1 MKCVLSI
8 AGSDSGGGAGIQAD
22 IKTITSLGAHALTV
36 ITALTAQNS
45 LGVSAIHP
53 VPPGFIARQIKA
65 VVEDRP
71 PDSVKVGMV
80 FTAAAVKA
88 VSRMI
93 TDYALSPVVVDPVFR
108 ASTGRLL
115 LEPGAIR
122 ALKEHLLPL
131 ATVVTPNL
139 DEAEILTGKRVRTLK
154 EMERAALEIFQ
165 MGSQV
170 VIKGGHLE
178 RGSLDVFFDG
188 KEVTVFPGKKI
199 VSTSTHGTGCVFS
212 SALAT
217 FLALG
222 RNSKDAVQSAHD
234 MVRKAIRQGYP
245 VGRGLGAV
253 APYFSESHGATS
265 ARRATILGARLK
277 GVGNRRI
284 SNKE

>member
-22 IKTITSLGAHALTV
+22 IKTITRLGAHALTV
-36 ITALTAQNS
+36 VTALTAQNS

-80 FTAAAVKA
+80 FTAAAVKT
-88 VSRMI
+88 VSRRI
-93 TDYALSPVVVDPVFR
+93 AEYGLTPVVVDPVLR

-122 ALKEHLLPL
+122 VLRDRLLPL
-131 ATVVTPNL
+131 TTVVTPNL
-139 DEAEILTGKRVRTLK
+139 DEAELLTGKRVRTLR
-154 EMERAALEIFQ
+154 EMERAALEIFR
-165 MGSQV
+165 MGPQV
-170 VIKGGHLE
+170 VIKGGHLK
-178 RGSLDVFFDG
+178 RGSSDLFFDG
-188 KEVTVFPGKKI
+188 QEVTIFPGKRI
-199 VSTSTHGTGCVFS
+199 GSASTHGTGCVFS

-222 RNSKDAVQSAHD
+222 ENLKEAVRSAHD
-234 MVRKAIRQGYP
+234 LVRSAIRGGYR
-245 VGRGLGAV
+245 VGRGTGAV
-253 APYFSESHGATS
+253 APMRPVRPTK
-265 ARRATILGARLK
+265 RL
-277 GVGNRRI
+277 
-284 SNKE
+284 

>member
-80 FTAAAVKA
+80 FTAASVKA
-88 VSRMI
+88 VSRMLAG
-93 TDYALSPVVVDPVFR
+93 YRLSPVVVDPVLR

-115 LEPGAIR
+115 LEPDAIR
-122 ALKEHLLPL
+122 VLKERLLPL

-139 DEAEILTGKRVRTLK
+139 HEAELLTGKRVRTLK
-154 EMERAALEIFQ
+154 EMERAAFEIFR
-165 MGSQV
+165 MGPRV
-170 VIKGGHLE
+170 VIKGGHLKRE
-178 RGSLDVFFDG
+178 SSDLFFDG
-188 KEVTVFPGKKI
+188 KDVTIFSGKKI
-199 VSTSTHGTGCVFS
+199 ASTSTHGTGCVFS

-222 RNSKDAVQSAHD
+222 EDLKEATKSAHD
-234 MVRKAIRQGYP
+234 LVRKAIRGGYSI
-245 VGRGLGAV
+245 GRGRGAV
-253 APYFSESHGATS
+253 APYS
-265 ARRATILGARLK
+265 ARWAERSK
-277 GVGNRRI
+277 
-284 SNKE
+284 

>member
-8 AGSDSGGGAGIQAD
+8 AGSDSGGGAGVQAD

-88 VSRMI
+88 VSRMLAG
-93 TDYALSPVVVDPVFR
+93 YRLSPVVVDPVLR

-115 LEPGAIR
+115 LEPDAIR
-122 ALKEHLLPL
+122 VLKERLLPL

-139 DEAEILTGKRVRTLK
+139 HEAELLTGKRVRTLK
-154 EMERAALEIFQ
+154 EMERAAFEIFR
-165 MGSQV
+165 MGPRV
-170 VIKGGHLE
+170 VIKGGHLKRE
-178 RGSLDVFFDG
+178 SSDLFFDG
-188 KEVTVFPGKKI
+188 KDVTIFSGKKI
-199 VSTSTHGTGCVFS
+199 ASTSTHGTGCVFS
-212 SALAT
+212 SAQAS

-222 RNSKDAVQSAHD
+222 EDLKEATKSAHD
-234 MVRKAIRQGYP
+234 LVRKAIRGGYSI
-245 VGRGLGAV
+245 GRGRGAV
-253 APYFSESHGATS
+253 APYS
-265 ARRATILGARLK
+265 ARWAERSK
-277 GVGNRRI
+277 
-284 SNKE
+284 

>member
-45 LGVSAIHP
+45 LGISAIHP

-80 FTAAAVKA
+80 FTAAAVRA

-93 TDYALSPVVVDPVFR
+93 ADYGLSPVVVDPVLR

-115 LEPGAIR
+115 LETGAIR
-122 ALKEHLLPL
+122 LLKEHLLPL

-139 DEAEILTGKRVRTLK
+139 DEAELLTGKRVRTLK
-154 EMERAALEIFQ
+154 EMERAALEIFR
-165 MGSQV
+165 MGPRV

-178 RGSLDVFFDG
+178 RDSSDVFFDG
-188 KEVTVFPGKKI
+188 EELTVFPGKKI
-199 VSTSTHGTGCVFS
+199 ASLSTHGTGCVFS

-217 FLALG
+217 FLAFG
-222 RNSKDAVQSAHD
+222 RNLKDAVQSAHNT
-234 MVRKAIRQGYP
+234 VREAIRGGYT
-245 VGRGLGAV
+245 VGRGTGAV
-253 APYFSESHGATS
+253 APYAARGAERS
-265 ARRATILGARLK
+265 KRRTRK
-277 GVGNRRI
+277 RI
-284 SNKE
+284 Q

>member
-22 IKTITSLGAHALTV
+22 IKTITGLGAHALTV
-36 ITALTAQNS
+36 VTALTAQNS

-80 FTAAAVKA
+80 FTAAAVKT

-93 TDYALSPVVVDPVFR
+93 AHYRLSPVVVDPVLR
-108 ASTGRLL
+108 ASTGGLL

-122 ALKEHLLPL
+122 VLKEHLLPL

-139 DEAEILTGKRVRTLK
+139 DEAELLTGKRVRTLR
-154 EMERAALEIFQ
+154 EMERAALEIFR
-165 MGSQV
+165 MGPRV
-170 VIKGGHLE
+170 VIKGGHLKRE
-178 RGSLDVFFDG
+178 SSDVYFDG
-188 KEVTVFPGKKI
+188 KEVTVFPGRKI
-199 VSTSTHGTGCVFS
+199 VSASTHGTGCVFS

-222 RNSKDAVQSAHD
+222 ENLKEAVQSAHD
-234 MVRKAIRQGYP
+234 LVRRAIQGGYS
-245 VGRGLGAV
+245 VGRGAGAV
-253 APYFSESHGATS
+253 APYAARGAERSKQRT
-265 ARRATILGARLK
+265 RK
-277 GVGNRRI
+277 RI
-284 SNKE
+284 E

>member
-22 IKTITSLGAHALTV
+22 IKTITRLGAHAFTV

-45 LGVSAIHP
+45 LGISAIHP

-65 VVEDRP
+65 IVDDRP

-93 TDYALSPVVVDPVFR
+93 AAYRLSPVVVDPVFR
-108 ASTGRLL
+108 ASTGGLL
-115 LEPGAIR
+115 LEPDAIR
-122 ALKEHLLPL
+122 VLRERLLPL

-139 DEAEILTGKRVRTLK
+139 HEAELLTGKRVRTLK
-154 EMERAALEIFQ
+154 EMERAALEIFR
-165 MGSQV
+165 MGPRV
-170 VIKGGHLE
+170 VIKGGHLKRE
-178 RGSLDVFFDG
+178 SSDVFFDG
-188 KEVTVFPGKKI
+188 KEVTVFRGNKI
-199 VSTSTHGTGCVFS
+199 ASTSTHGTGCVFS

-222 RNSKDAVQSAHD
+222 GNLKEATQSAHD
-234 MVRKAIRQGYP
+234 LVRRAIRGGYS
-245 VGRGLGAV
+245 VGRGRGAV
-253 APYFSESHGATS
+253 APFS
-265 ARRATILGARLK
+265 ARRAEG
-277 GVGNRRI
+277 
-284 SNKE
+284 

>member
-45 LGVSAIHP
+45 FGVSGIHP

-71 PDSVKVGMV
+71 PNSVKVGMV
-80 FTAAAVKA
+80 FTAAAVET

-93 TDYALSPVVVDPVFR
+93 AEYRLTPVVVDPVLR

-115 LEPGAIR
+115 LEPEAI
-122 ALKEHLLPL
+122 AVLKERLLPL

-139 DEAEILTGKRVRTLK
+139 DEAEVLTGKRVRTLR
-154 EMERAALEIFQ
+154 EMERAAREIFR
-165 MGSQV
+165 MGPQV
-170 VIKGGHLE
+170 VIKGGHLRRE
-178 RGSLDVFFDG
+178 SSDLLFDG
-188 KEVTVFPGKKI
+188 KTVTIFHGKKI
-199 VSTSTHGTGCVFS
+199 TSGSTHGTGCVFS

-217 FLALG
+217 FLSLG
-222 RNSKDAVQSAHD
+222 ANLKDAAHSAHD
-234 MVRKAIRQGYP
+234 MVRRAIRGGYS
-245 VGRGLGAV
+245 VGRGTGAV
-253 APYFSESHGATS
+253 APFGGRGAEGS
-265 ARRATILGARLK
+265 KQRLTK
-277 GVGNRRI
+277 RM
-284 SNKE
+284 E

>member
-45 LGVSAIHP
+45 LGISAIHP

-80 FTAAAVKA
+80 FTAAAVRA

-93 TDYALSPVVVDPVFR
+93 ADYSLSPVVVDPVLR

-115 LEPGAIR
+115 LETGAIR
-122 ALKEHLLPL
+122 LLKEHLLPL

-139 DEAEILTGKRVRTLK
+139 DEAELLTGKRVRTLK
-154 EMERAALEIFQ
+154 EMERAALEIFR
-165 MGSQV
+165 MGPRV

-178 RGSLDVFFDG
+178 RESADVFFDG
-188 KEVTVFPGKKI
+188 EEVTVFPGKKI
-199 VSTSTHGTGCVFS
+199 ASPSTHGTGCVFS

-217 FLALG
+217 FLAFG
-222 RNSKDAVQSAHD
+222 RNLKDAVQSAHD
-234 MVRKAIRQGYP
+234 TVREAIRGGYA
-245 VGRGLGAV
+245 VGRGTGAV
-253 APYFSESHGATS
+253 APYAARGAERS
-265 ARRATILGARLK
+265 KRRTRK
-277 GVGNRRI
+277 RI
-284 SNKE
+284 Q

>member
-36 ITALTAQNS
+36 LTALTAQNS

-93 TDYALSPVVVDPVFR
+93 AAYRLSPVVVDPVLR
-108 ASTGRLL
+108 SSTGRLL
-115 LEPGAIR
+115 LEPDAIR
-122 ALKEHLLPL
+122 VLRERLLPL

-139 DEAEILTGKRVRTLK
+139 DEAELLTGTRVRTLK
-154 EMERAALEIFQ
+154 EMERAALEIFR
-165 MGSQV
+165 MGPRV
-170 VIKGGHLE
+170 VIKGGHLKRE
-178 RGSLDVFFDG
+178 SSDIFFDG
-188 KEVTVFPGKKI
+188 KEVTVFPGKKMA
-199 VSTSTHGTGCVFS
+199 SNNTHGTGCVFS

-217 FLALG
+217 LLALG
-222 RNSKDAVQSAHD
+222 ENLKEAVQSAHD
-234 MVRKAIRQGYP
+234 LVRLAIRGGYS
-245 VGRGLGAV
+245 VGRGTGTV
-253 APYFSESHGATS
+253 APYSVRGAE
-265 ARRATILGARLK
+265 RPK
-277 GVGNRRI
+277 
-284 SNKE
+284 

>member
-53 VPPGFIARQIKA
+53 VPSGFIARQIQA

-80 FTAAAVKA
+80 YTAAAVRE

-93 TDYALSPVVVDPVFR
+93 ADYRLSPVVVDPVLR
-108 ASTGRLL
+108 ASTGRAL

-122 ALKEHLLPL
+122 VLKDQLLPL

-139 DEAEILTGKRVRTLK
+139 DEAEILTGKRVRTLR
-154 EMERAALEIFQ
+154 EMERAAIEIFRL
-165 MGSQV
+165 GPRV
-170 VIKGGHLE
+170 VIKGGHLKRE
-178 RGSLDVFFDG
+178 SPDVFFDG

-199 VSTSTHGTGCVFS
+199 ASPFTHGTGCVFS

-222 RNSKDAVQSAHD
+222 ENLKKAVHSAHD
-234 MVRKAIRQGYP
+234 LVRKAIRGGYT
-245 VGRGLGAV
+245 VGHGRGAV
-253 APYFSESHGATS
+253 APYTAC
-265 ARRATILGARLK
+265 RAEGSK
-277 GVGNRRI
+277 NRIRKR
-284 SNKE
+284 NT

>member
-22 IKTITSLGAHALTV
+22 IKTISSLGAHALTV
-36 ITALTAQNS
+36 VTALTAQNS

-65 VVEDRP
+65 VVEDRS

-80 FTAAAVKA
+80 FTAAAVKT

-93 TDYALSPVVVDPVFR
+93 AHYRLSPVVVDPVLR
-108 ASTGRLL
+108 ASTGGLL

-122 ALKEHLLPL
+122 VLKEHLLPL

-139 DEAEILTGKRVRTLK
+139 DEAELLTGKRVRTLK

-165 MGSQV
+165 MGPRV
-170 VIKGGHLE
+170 VIKGGHLK
-178 RGSLDVFFDG
+178 RGSSDVFFDG
-188 KEVTVFPGKKI
+188 NEVTVFPGRKI
-199 VSTSTHGTGCVFS
+199 VSASTHGTGCVFS

-222 RNSKDAVQSAHD
+222 ENLKEAVQSAHD
-234 MVRKAIRQGYP
+234 LVRRAIQGGYS
-245 VGRGLGAV
+245 VGRGTGAV
-253 APYFSESHGATS
+253 APYAARGAERSKQRT
-265 ARRATILGARLK
+265 RK
-277 GVGNRRI
+277 RI
-284 SNKE
+284 E

>member
-36 ITALTAQNS
+36 LTALTAQNS

-53 VPPGFIARQIKA
+53 VPSGFIARQIKA

-93 TDYALSPVVVDPVFR
+93 AKYKLSPVVVDPVLR

-115 LEPGAIR
+115 LEPDAIR
-122 ALKEHLLPL
+122 VLRERLLPL

-139 DEAEILTGKRVRTLK
+139 DEAELLTGRRVRTLK
-154 EMERAALEIFQ
+154 EMERAALEIFG
-165 MGSQV
+165 MGPQV
-170 VIKGGHLE
+170 VIKGGHLKRE
-178 RGSLDVFFDG
+178 SSDVFFDG
-188 KEVTVFPGKKI
+188 KDVTVFPGKKI
-199 VSTSTHGTGCVFS
+199 ASQSTHGTGCVFS
-212 SALAT
+212 SAVAT
-217 FLALG
+217 LLALG
-222 RNSKDAVQSAHD
+222 ENLNEAVESAHEL
-234 MVRKAIRQGYP
+234 VRRAIRGGYSI
-245 VGRGLGAV
+245 GGGAGAV
-253 APYFSESHGATS
+253 APWVST
-265 ARRATILGARLK
+265 
-277 GVGNRRI
+277 
-284 SNKE
+284 

>member
-36 ITALTAQNS
+36 LTALTAQNS
-45 LGVSAIHP
+45 FGISAIHP

-93 TDYALSPVVVDPVFR
+93 AEYNLSPVVVDPVLR

-122 ALKEHLLPL
+122 ALRERLLPL

-139 DEAEILTGKRVRTLK
+139 DEAELLTGRRVRSLK
-154 EMERAALEIFQ
+154 EMERAAIEIFRL
-165 MGSQV
+165 GPQV
-170 VIKGGHLE
+170 VIKGGHLKRE
-178 RGSLDVFFDG
+178 GSDVFFDG
-188 KEVTVFPGKKI
+188 KDVTVFSGKKI
-199 VSTSTHGTGCVFS
+199 ASPSTHGTGCVFS
-212 SALAT
+212 SAVAT
-217 FLALG
+217 LLALG
-222 RNSKDAVQSAHD
+222 ENLKEAVGSAHD
-234 MVRKAIRQGYP
+234 LVRRAIRRGYSI
-245 VGRGLGAV
+245 GRGAGAV
-253 APYFSESHGATS
+253 APWAP
-265 ARRATILGARLK
+265 A
-277 GVGNRRI
+277 
-284 SNKE
+284 

>member
-22 IKTITSLGAHALTV
+22 IKTITGLGAHALTAV
-36 ITALTAQNS
+36 TALTAQNS

-53 VPPGFIARQIKA
+53 VPPGFITRQIKT

-93 TDYALSPVVVDPVFR
+93 AEYSLSPVVVDPVLR

-115 LEPGAIR
+115 LEPNAIR
-122 ALKEHLLPL
+122 LLKERLLPL
-131 ATVVTPNL
+131 SAVVTPNL
-139 DEAEILTGKRVRTLK
+139 DEAELLTGRTVRTLK
-154 EMERAALEIFQ
+154 EMERAALEIFR
-165 MGSQV
+165 MGPRV

-178 RGSLDVFFDG
+178 RGSSDLFFDG
-188 KEVTVFPGKKI
+188 EEVVVFQGKKI
-199 VSTSTHGTGCVFS
+199 TSTSTHGTGCVFS

-222 RNSKDAVQSAHD
+222 RNMKDAVQSAHD
-234 MVRKAIRQGYP
+234 MVRKAIRGGYI
-245 VGRGLGAV
+245 VGRGAGTV
-253 APYFSESHGATS
+253 APYAARGAERSKQRT
-265 ARRATILGARLK
+265 RIR
-277 GVGNRRI
+277 NR
-284 SNKE
+284 